1 MEESQTEHIRILLTE
16 TQVIEMLQYMKQK
29 VKVGDYIVL
38 WNLEKNKKLKED
50 YYISNDMVRAILLA
64 LDAKEDYRWAEKSIN
79 DNHENDIV
87 NVYKINVSLKKKND
101 GNDYDVTIYIKF
113 AHDLVDDTKKSVVI
127 GFHEDNVI
135 L

>member
-16 TQVIEMLQYMKQK
+16 AQVIEMLQYMKQK

-50 YYISNDMVRAILLA
+50 YYISNDMVKAILLA

-79 DNHENDIV
+79 DTHENDIV